1 MDCDINNHP
10 PCSMDKDAICLRSIS
25 VGPMQL
31 IVRP

>member
-1 MDCDINNHP
+1 
-10 PCSMDKDAICLRSIS
+10 MDKDAICLRSIS